1 LWNNVVS
8 HEQEVGHLSPGVRWS
23 AFFLSLLGIGLSFS
37 FLFANPY
44 SEQEVSSSTKVI
56 VVLMLLLPSVVM
68 AISIWLGLRLLM
80 AISLVWLAPYSLYFT
95 VTSIPSMW
103 NLFVPILLVQFV
115 ATLSSFRRK
124 KSQGLS
130 K

>member
-1 LWNNVVS
+1 M
-8 HEQEVGHLSPGVRWS
+8 
-23 AFFLSLLGIGLSFS
+23 GLSFS

-80 AISLVWLAPYSLYFT
+80 AISLLWLAPYSLYFSIA
-95 VTSIPSMW
+95 SIPSIW
-103 NLFVPILLVQFV
+103 NLFFLILLIQFV
-115 ATLSSFRRK
+115 ATLSLFRRK